1 MKIPKIIYSD
11 KLLKRLGIFM
21 SISGIT
27 LWPYIILQEKY
38 RDNSYYFEK
47 GKVTIN
53 HETIHI
59 KQQQEMLV
67 LPFYIWYGLEYII
80 KLFIHGK
87 DAYRNLS
94 FEREA
99 YGNENDFEYLK
110 NRKPYSWIKYL

>member
-1 MKIPKIIYSD
+1 MAIPKIIYSD
-11 KLLKRLGIFM
+11 KILDRLSIFM
-21 SISGIT
+21 KIGGIT
-27 LWPYIILQEKY
+27 LWPWVILRERY

-47 GKVTIN
+47 GKVTVN

-67 LPFYIWYGLEYII
+67 IPFYLWYGIEFLV
-80 KLFIHGK
+80 KLFVYGN

-99 YGNENDFEYLK
+99 YTHEEDMEYLK
-110 NRKPYSWIKYL
+110 NRKFYSWIKYL